1 MIELY
6 FKYKSYIGMFFF
18 GFLLAV
24 LGCVVVSFP
33 MPIGSVIAAVVLACV
48 YNSKAVEENA
58 HYIDICLIGYLIM
71 VGVSLFLDMPISFV
85 MSKCILI
92 QSFLGG
98 LFCGLL
104 HDKEI
109 KDIFDKMVIGLMF
122 GILGAL
128 PIISLPVI
136 LWHIATAAMIPTLF
150 MIIIAYFLGLWFYL
164 LF

>member
-6 FKYKSYIGMFFF
+6 FKYKSCIEMFFF

-24 LGCVVVSFP
+24 LGCTVVSLP
-33 MPIGSVIAAVVLACV
+33 MPIGSVIATVVLACV
-48 YNSKAVEENA
+48 YNSKTVEENA

-85 MSKCILI
+85 MSKSILI

-109 KDIFDKMVIGLMF
+109 KDISDKMIIGLMF

-164 LF
+164 LL